1 MTDEA
6 TVLAVNRPLGTTP
19 ANKLLGVKM
28 RNMLPFAKKVWD
40 TDRSL
45 IIRPPNLLS
54 LLSLCDGF
62 AYIMGLSIEQML
74 CPPPPF

>member
-45 IIRPPNLLS
+45 IIRPPT
-54 LLSLCDGF
+54 C
-62 AYIMGLSIEQML
+62 
-74 CPPPPF
+74 